1 MANVKKTRIRIRGR
15 WWKIIVARPPV
26 REAIEGLCD
35 YDQKTIHI
43 KPGTELP
50 ATLFH
55 EVLHATYP
63 DLDEDAIQAGE
74 EALMNALY
82 KMQLLIP

>member
-1 MANVKKTRIRIRGR
+1 MANVKKTRIRIRGK
-15 WWKIIVARPPV
+15 WWKIVVARPPGPNV
-26 REAIEGLCD
+26 IEGLCD
-35 YDQKTIHI
+35 YDARTIYI
-43 KPGTELP
+43 KPKTELP
-50 ATLFH
+50 ATLLH

-63 DLDEDAIQAGE
+63 DLDENAIEAGE